1 MLEFPPQ
8 DGIEVYA
15 GLLGKICFKSN
26 GDLSFDQEEK
36 IVCLTIGQFRS
47 VVKNANQ
54 LIAQAEANMAEI
66 ALRKANNEA
75 NS

>member
-15 GLLGKICFKSN
+15 SDYGFICFKAN
-26 GDLSFDQEEK
+26 GDLAYDQEEK
-36 IVCLTIGQFRS
+36 IICLTIGQFRS
-47 VVKNANQ
+47 VVKNANA
-54 LIAQAEANMAEI
+54 LISQAESNK
-66 ALRKANNEA
+66 ALGKAISDEA

>member
-26 GDLSFDQEEK
+26 GDLCFDQEEK

-66 ALRKANNEA
+66 ALRKADNEA

>member
-15 GLLGKICFKSN
+15 GCLGKICFKSN
-26 GDLSFDQEEK
+26 GDLAFDQEEK
-36 IVCLTIGQFRS
+36 IVSLTIGQFRS

-54 LIAQAEANMAEI
+54 LIAQAEANMAEV
-66 ALRKANNEA
+66 AFRKAENEA
-75 NS
+75 HS

>member
-1 MLEFPPQ
+1 MLEFPAQ

-47 VVKNANQ
+47 VVKNANH
-54 LIAQAEANMAEI
+54 LIAQAEANMAEV
-66 ALRKANNEA
+66 ALRKAENEA